1 MMMDTVIVTFE
12 NGKKR
17 EYVKGIKFRDIIED
31 IDEQLNF
38 DVIAGMYNNQMI
50 SYDDAI
56 IKSGNLVLYDINTK
70 QGNKIYEKG
79 LLFLFKVCVNEILGS
94 KVYVKVKYS
103 IDHGIFCAISK
114 NINQEEVDKIKILM
128 KEKVKK
134 VLPFDRVETS
144 RVEAINYF
152 KKIKR
157 EDKVKT
163 LFYNT
168 SNFVTLYRFDGIYDY
183 VIGDLPND
191 SSVFKYF
198 DLTLIEGKGIVLR
211 FPSIYDNG
219 KIVKYTHHEKYFNSL
234 EEYNEWGDLLNIS
247 NLGELNE
254 AIINNNAGEI
264 VQLSEIIQNYKL
276 LSIAESIAL
285 NKDKIKI
292 VLISGPSSSGK
303 TTTSKKLYLYL
314 KTLGVNPYHLS
325 LDDYF
330 LERDETPLGE
340 DGKPDFESLK
350 ALDIKLFN
358 SQIQKLLKGVKVV
371 TPTFDFITGRKMFNR
386 PIEMKENDV
395 LIIEGLH
402 ALNTDLLKNISDENK
417 FKIYIS
423 PLAFLNVDD
432 DNRISMTDIRLI
444 RRMVRD
450 NRTRGYSPSKTLA
463 SWASVRLG
471 EEKYVFPFQDQAD
484 VVFNSSLAYELG
496 VMKPYAEPLLYSIKD
511 DDPEYL
517 TAFRLLELFKYV
529 LPIPSE
535 DVPNLSIIREFIGD
549 SYFEK

>member
-1 MMMDTVIVTFE
+1 MDTVIVTFE

-168 SNFVTLYRFDGIYDY
+168 SNFVTLYRFDGVYDY

-191 SSVFKYF
+191 SSVLKYF

-219 KIVKYTHHEKYFNSL
+219 KVVKYTHHEKYFYSL

-402 ALNTDLLKNISDENK
+402 ALNNDLLKNVSDEIK

>member
-79 LLFLFKVCVNEILGS
+79 LLFLFKVCVNEILGN
-94 KVYVKVKYS
+94 KVHVKVKYS

-114 NINQEEVDKIKILM
+114 KVNQEEVDKIKTLM

-168 SNFVTLYRFDGIYDY
+168 SNFVTLYRFDGVYDY

-191 SSVFKYF
+191 SSVLKYF

-219 KIVKYTHHEKYFNSL
+219 KVVKYTHHEKYFYSL

-292 VLISGPSSSGK
+292 VLMSGPSSSGK

-402 ALNTDLLKNISDENK
+402 ALNNDLLKNVSDENK